1 MTENDM
7 LKVVAG
13 NRRRLL
19 VIVTMPLALAISAS
33 IGKVDEAESAQSRFF
48 AAEPREWR
56 LQVSISGKKGG
67 DFELDH
73 EGTVRAYIGAWKE
86 FPDTV
91 PADERR
97 QILFQ
102 AAELVEKVQFRPKPV
117 VEVRQP
123 VRAVISIIFRNRRIE
138 VSETEIDRNQAIE
151 LVGPKLIERLNA
163 YLPEKGRFSLE
174 R

>member
-1 MTENDM
+1 MSRVFSGIRRP
-7 LKVVAG
+7 LLAVVT
-13 NRRRLL
+13 
-19 VIVTMPLALAISAS
+19 VPLALAITSS
-33 IGKVDEAESAQSRFF
+33 SGRVDEPGSTPSRFF

-56 LQVSISGKKGG
+56 LLVSISGKNGG
-67 DFELDH
+67 NFELNH
-73 EGTVRAYIGAWKE
+73 EGTVRACIGDWQV

-102 AAELVEKVQFRPKPV
+102 VAELIEKVQFRPKPA

-123 VRAVISIIFRNRRIE
+123 VRAEISIVFRNRRIE
-138 VSETEIDRNQAIE
+138 VSESEIDRNQAIE
-151 LVGPKLIERLNA
+151 LVSARLIERLNA